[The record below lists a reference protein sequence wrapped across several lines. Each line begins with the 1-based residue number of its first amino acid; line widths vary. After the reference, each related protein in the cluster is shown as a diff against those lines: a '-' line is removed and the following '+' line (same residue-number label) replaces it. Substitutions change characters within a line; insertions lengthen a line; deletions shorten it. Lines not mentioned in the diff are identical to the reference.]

1 MKEKIESILKIIWSG
16 TVLSVVF
23 VSSVFLGDVI
33 SYKWDGLAW
42 GYIFLAAGLYG
53 VMFWNVSGLNA
64 FLSWLVSLPLSYF
77 VLQYFWK
84 THYAIRALNW
94 AIPYYGEN
102 SAGENF
108 AGSIRLFVFAVLC
121 LVGIGVGMSCKSR
134 DEERT
139 ERKRLVFGTVAA
151 GVVIFFVLWL
161 ESKFPPYEAIEVWL
175 NS

>member
-1 MKEKIESILKIIWSG
+1 MKEKVESIIKIIWSG
-16 TVLSVVF
+16 AVLAVVF
-23 VSSVFLGDVI
+23 VSSVFLGDLI

-42 GYIFLAAGLYG
+42 GYILLAAGLYG
-53 VMFWNVSGLNA
+53 LMFWNVREWNA
-64 FLSWLVSLPLSYF
+64 FFIWLASLPLSYV
-77 VLQYFWK
+77 VLLYFWK

-94 AIPYYGEN
+94 AFPYYGES
-102 SAGENF
+102 SAGGNF
-108 AGSIRLFVFAVLC
+108 AGSIRLFIFAALC